1 MQNFI
6 NIEEKIILAYNL
18 KPDRLEIVKE
28 KAKIFKYRII
38 EIEDNQTYCIVE
50 DLIYENYE
58 HCLVEDA
65 TEIDME
71 FLLFVNIINDD
82 LYGFIDELK
91 KEKLYFPNKAILTE
105 TSMKWKLRQLLAEN
119 KEEHVVMT
127 MFTNLRRAMKKAE
140 ILKNQGIV
148 DDELVE
154 LMKEAKHY
162 LNPREFDFDEMKSIH
177 NRLANKVNILGEK
190 NEKQK

>member
-1 MQNFI
+1 MKNFI
-6 NIEEKIILAYNL
+6 NTEEKIILVYNL
-18 KPDRLEIVKE
+18 KPNRLKIVKE
-28 KAKIFKYRII
+28 KADMVDYRII
-38 EIEDNQTYCIVE
+38 EIKDNQTYCLVD
-50 DLIYENYE
+50 DLIHENYN

-71 FLLFVNIINDD
+71 FILFVNIINDD
-82 LYGFIDELK
+82 LYKFIDELK
-91 KEKLYFPNKAILTE
+91 KDNLYFPNKAILTE
-105 TSMKWKLRQLLAEN
+105 TSRKWKFRRLLAEN

-127 MFTNLRRAMKKAE
+127 MFTNIRRAMKKAE

-177 NRLANKVNILGEK
+177 NRLANKVNILGGKSEK
-190 NEKQK
+190 